1 MHIVFL
7 IRSLNVGGAERQL
20 VAAARGLARRGH
32 RVTVAVFYG
41 GGVFEEELRG
51 EGIAVRDLSK
61 SGRWDTLPF
70 LLRVLR
76 LVRAERPELL
86 VAYMGGANIVSAAL
100 KSFFPAVKVVWG
112 IRTAKRDLRAYDW
125 LTRLGPKIER
135 TFSVFADLIVANS
148 EAARRVSIEYGL
160 DADRIVVIPNGID
173 CARFRPDAAGG
184 ERLREEWGIPRAAA
198 VVGIVAR
205 LDPVKGHPTFLRAA
219 ARLTERVPDA
229 HFVCVGRGKSPY
241 REELAA
247 LARELGVAGKVI
259 WAGERTV
266 TSAVYSAFDVTVLS
280 SNDGESFPNT
290 VAESMACG
298 TPCAATDSGDLRAI
312 VGDTGAV
319 VAPGD
324 ADALAAGVEELL
336 SRVRSP
342 GSDVG
347 RRARSR
353 IEEQYSVPVLVA
365 RTERTLED
373 VLRTPTRL
381 RPGSGWRGRAA

>member
-1 MHIVFL
+1 V
-7 IRSLNVGGAERQL
+7 S
-20 VAAARGLARRGH
+20 
-32 RVTVAVFYG
+32 VAVFYG

-51 EGIAVRDLSK
+51 DGIAVHDLSK

-86 VAYMGGANIVSAAL
+86 VAYMGGANVVSAAM
-100 KSFFPAVKVVWG
+100 KSFFPSVKVVWG

-135 TFSVFADLIVANS
+135 TFSAFADLIVANS

-160 DADRIVVIPNGID
+160 DAGRIVVIPNGID
-173 CARFRPDAAGG
+173 CERFRPDPAGG
-184 ERLREEWGIPRAAA
+184 ARLREEWGIAAGA
-198 VVGIVAR
+198 PVVGIVAR

-219 ARLTERVPDA
+219 ARLAGRVPGA
-229 HFVCVGRGKSPY
+229 RFVCVGRGRSPY

-247 LARELGVAGKVI
+247 LAQELGVAGQVI
-259 WAGERTV
+259 WAGEREV

-290 VAESMACG
+290 IAESMACG
-298 TPCAATDSGDLRAI
+298 TPCVATDSGDLRAI

-319 VAPGD
+319 VAPGEP
-324 ADALAAGVEELL
+324 DALAAAVEEVL
-336 SRVRSP
+336 SRVRAP
-342 GSDVG
+342 GSDAG
-347 RRARSR
+347 RRARAR

-373 VLRTPTRL
+373 VLRTPSRL
-381 RPGSGWRGRAA
+381 LPGSARRRRAA